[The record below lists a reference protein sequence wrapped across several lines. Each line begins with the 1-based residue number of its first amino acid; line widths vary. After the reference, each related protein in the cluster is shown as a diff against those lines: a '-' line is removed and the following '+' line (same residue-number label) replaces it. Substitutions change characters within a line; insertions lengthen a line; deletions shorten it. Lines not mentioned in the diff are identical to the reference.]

1 MKKQNKIIVA
11 VHTNQEERTRIIQ
24 RIVVDLGFAVIPS
37 DAKKLIRQSVEDVNL
52 SRAYFVIAD
61 NFNFRQNPITVQ
73 RLYEM
78 AARGIAVILG
88 TQRLQREFEFIC
100 EAHFE

>member
-11 VHTNQEERTRIIQ
+11 VHTNPEERTRIIQ

-37 DAKKLIRQSVEDVNL
+37 DAKKLIRQSVEDINL
-52 SRAYFVIAD
+52 SLAYFVIAD

-73 RLYEM
+73 RLFEM
-78 AARGIAVILG
+78 AARGMAVILG